1 MFRLV
6 KIINNNTTAETQLV
20 PKKPNAFYTRGEALI
35 SMNGVATMPTAT
47 SSPDYIFISMNYNHN
62 YDKINVQLVTEDS
75 VFKVEYTGNVTPY
88 KGMSVGLATH
98 TLNMD
103 AVTYNTSG
111 KGTIM
116 DIDDDKRF
124 VYVRF
129 RK

>member
-6 KIINNNTTAETQLV
+6 KIINNNTAAETQLV
-20 PKKPNAFYTRGEALI
+20 PKKYDATYTRGEALI
-35 SMNGVATMPTAT
+35 STNSGAAMPTAT
-47 SSPDYIFISMNYNHN
+47 SSPDYIFISMNHDHN
-62 YDKINVQLVTEDS
+62 YNKINVQLVTEDS